1 MARNCEE
8 KQLTAFT
15 LHRMQLTK
23 QTKRLALCSTL
34 RYGIF
39 PNCAQCCLK
48 EGDKSQKNQWPH
60 TLQYSAKKG
69 GYPIG
74 A

>member
-15 LHRMQLTK
+15 LHHMQLTK
-23 QTKRLALCSTL
+23 QTKRWALCSTL
-34 RYGIF
+34 RYGIS

-48 EGDKSQKNQWPH
+48 EGNKLQKNQWTH
-60 TLQYSAKKG
+60 ILQYSTKKG
-69 GYPIG
+69 AIR
-74 A
+74 

>member
-1 MARNCEE
+1 MAKNGEE

-23 QTKRLALCSTL
+23 QTKRWALCSTL
-34 RYGIF
+34 RYGIS
-39 PNCAQCCLK
+39 PNCSQCCLK
-48 EGDKSQKNQWPH
+48 EGDKSPKNQWTH
-60 TLQYSAKKG
+60 TLQYSTKKG